1 MKINFGNYTYFDG
14 KADGENIEHG
24 STKYPFTFIQS
35 HMFDKEKFNTLVANR
50 QYNDAADYASQ
61 FHFSDPATQRAH
73 ENDIINLRRNG
84 RVLGAIYGQIQNP
97 EDLAKIVFADK
108 VFTDGGLES
117 STFGSSD
124 GDGDIYKS
132 SLRSYYDQLEQYKA
146 RIGSKIN
153 YSVFGNE
160 IEQEASTLEVT
171 FQPKKQTFLGV
182 DWLAKDNDNNIDNF
196 YAISGLSKKQLADAG
211 VQIINKDD
219 KTTLKFNKSNPFANK
234 ILYYTDTKAGRNRF
248 GDTPILAPGGNR
260 SAIVRGYDKNG
271 NELGVG
277 EGLDAF
283 KQLIDDARNTKE
295 NYFKEKNLEFK
306 DYSSTVGPLISD
318 ELSSL
323 KAMLNSGQIN
333 ETQYNQQA
341 KAIAPHIFSAINTL
355 GSGNYEMYTNKFND
369 SDTDETLI
377 PADNEQRGELEN
389 IISKYSPKDID
400 VSAMVSN
407 GKIGALITLEA
418 SGYKGAFGTE
428 DGAKRIQIF
437 VPGLLQ
443 DEAQEKINRNT
454 STRAIQELNSM
465 IDWGYDYKLRD
476 GAIISVDDFG
486 HFKKGDEVIDKATAI
501 QELNK
506 DMIMEEGIANLK
518 YQYLNSDNQI
528 VDNAAYEQ
536 MARLFSMNAA
546 QDVYGDIQLNINPQT
561 LGVTLTDKFGNV
573 YNPDDIFNRNIDK
586 NKTQYE
592 VYERLND
599 IYAMYN
605 ELMNALDYYN

>member
-1 MKINFGNYTYFDG
+1 MKINFGSYTYFDG
-14 KADGENIEHG
+14 KTDGENIEHG
-24 STKYPFTFIQS
+24 STQYPFTFIQS

-84 RVLGAIYGQIQNP
+84 RVLGAIYGQVQNP

-124 GDGDIYKS
+124 GDGDMYKS

-153 YSVFGNE
+153 YSVFGHE

-171 FQPKKQTFLGV
+171 FQPQKQTFLGV

-219 KTTLKFNKSNPFANK
+219 KTTLKFDKSNPLANK
-234 ILYYTDTKAGRNRF
+234 ILYYTDTKAGRNRV
-248 GDTPILAPGGNR
+248 GDIPVLEPGGNR
-260 SAIVRGYDKNG
+260 PAIVRGYDKNG
-271 NELGVG
+271 NELGFG

-295 NYFKEKNLEFK
+295 NYFREKNLEFK

-323 KAMLNSGQIN
+323 RSMLNRGDIN

-341 KAIAPHIFSAINTL
+341 KALAPHIFSAINSL
-355 GSGNYEMYTNKFND
+355 GSANYEMYTNNFND
-369 SDTDETLI
+369 SATDETLI
-377 PADNEQRGELEN
+377 PANDEQRAELAN
-389 IISKYSPKDID
+389 LISSYAPKDID

-407 GKIGALITLEA
+407 GKIGALITLE
-418 SGYKGAFGTE
+418 GTGNE
-428 DGAKRIQIF
+428 SEAQDNDGRRIQIF

>member
-1 MKINFGNYTYFDG
+1 MKINFGSYTYFDG
-14 KADGENIEHG
+14 NTSDGIYQG
-24 STKYPFTFIQS
+24 TKGVGETGQFA
-35 HMFDKEKFNTLVANR
+35 FDKEKFNSLIANR

-84 RVLGAIYGQIQNP
+84 RVLGAIYGKVQNP

-153 YSVFGNE
+153 YSVFGHE

-171 FQPKKQTFLGV
+171 FQPQKQTFLGV

-219 KTTLKFNKSNPFANK
+219 KTTLKFDKSNPLANK
-234 ILYYTDTKAGRNRF
+234 ILYYTDTKAGRNRV
-248 GDTPILAPGGNR
+248 GDVPVLEPGGDR
-260 SAIVRGYDKNG
+260 PAIVRGYDKNG
-271 NELGVG
+271 NELGFG

-295 NYFKEKNLEFK
+295 NYFREKNLEFK

-323 KAMLNSGQIN
+323 RSMLNRGDIN

-341 KAIAPHIFSAINTL
+341 KALAPHIFSAINTL
-355 GSGNYEMYTNKFND
+355 GSANYEMYTNNFND
-369 SDTDETLI
+369 STTDETLI
-377 PADNEQRGELEN
+377 PADNEQRAELAN
-389 IISKYSPKDID
+389 LISSYAPKDID

-407 GKIGALITLEA
+407 GKIGALITLQG
-418 SGYKGAFGTE
+418 SGNETE
-428 DGAKRIQIF
+428 GDKNDGRRIQIF

-486 HFKKGDEVIDKATAI
+486 HFKKGDEVIDKTTAI

-546 QDVYGDIQLNINPQT
+546 QDVYGDVQLSINPQT

>member
-1 MKINFGNYTYFDG
+1 MKINFGSYTYFDG

-24 STKYPFTFIQS
+24 STQYPFTFIQS
-35 HMFDKEKFNTLVANR
+35 HMFDKEKFNTLIANR

-84 RVLGAIYGQIQNP
+84 RVLGAIYGQVKNP

-153 YSVFGNE
+153 YSVFGHE

-196 YAISGLSKKQLADAG
+196 YAISGLSKKQLDDAD
-211 VQIINKDD
+211 VQVINKDD
-219 KTTLKFNKSNPFANK
+219 KTILKFDKSNPLANK
-234 ILYYTDTKAGRNRF
+234 ILYYTDTKAGRNRV
-248 GDTPILAPGGNR
+248 GDVPVLEPGGDKP
-260 SAIVRGYDKNG
+260 AIVRGYDKNG
-271 NELGVG
+271 NELGFG

-295 NYFKEKNLEFK
+295 NYFREKNLEFK

-323 KAMLNSGQIN
+323 RSMLNKGDIN

-341 KAIAPHIFSAINTL
+341 KALAPHIFSAINTL
-355 GSGNYEMYTNKFND
+355 GSANYEMYTNNFND
-369 SDTDETLI
+369 SKTDETLI
-377 PADNEQRGELEN
+377 PADNEQRAELAN
-389 IISKYSPKDID
+389 LISSYAPKDID

-407 GKIGALITLEA
+407 GKIGALITLE
-418 SGYKGAFGTE
+418 GTGNE
-428 DGAKRIQIF
+428 SKAQENDGRRIQIF

-476 GAIISVDDFG
+476 GAIISVYDFG
-486 HFKKGDEVIDKATAI
+486 RFKKGDEVIDKATAI

-528 VDNAAYEQ
+528 IDNAAYEQ